1 MDKVAYNVSINNG
14 KKQQKTK
21 ESNDEELVKEI
32 LAYSQNR
39 IQQGCYKPCY
49 IRVFNATGKCS

>member
-14 KKQQKTK
+14 KKQQITK
-21 ESNDEELVKEI
+21 DSNDEELVKEI

-39 IQQGCYKPCY
+39 IPQGYYKPCC
-49 IRVFNATGKCS
+49 IRVFNAMGKCS